1 MRHPKDAARWG
12 MVAIIA
18 AIPGL
23 ANAETIRLAAAVTPS
38 LQQAIDHARP
48 GDELVL
54 ESGEF
59 SGPVTIGTPITMRGE
74 PGARIRGNGHGSV
87 VTITADDVILS
98 DMVVTGSGGSLEDM
112 NSGVFVTR
120 TAKRAI
126 VENNRIEGNL
136 YGIYLHGAD
145 DSIARDNVIIGTGE
159 GRLSETG
166 NGVTVWN
173 APGARVI
180 GNYISFGRDGIAT
193 NASKRNV
200 FSGNRFNNLRF
211 AIHYMYTDDSEI
223 SDNVSTGN
231 SVGYAIM
238 FSSRLKITGNISDGD
253 RDHGLLLN
261 YANSSIITGNTVRG
275 QMQPASRWSERGI
288 RSQEHGVPAADGE
301 AATDTSGMRPGP
313 EKCVFIYNA
322 NRNRLRDNR
331 FEGCDIGI
339 HFTAGSEGNMMSGN
353 AFIANRNQVKYVG
366 TRYVDWSEKGRGNY
380 WSDNPAFDL
389 DGDGIADNPYRPND
403 LIDRVL
409 WTAPQARVL
418 TSSPAV
424 QVVRWAQA
432 RFPALLPGG
441 VTDSHPLM
449 SPPQPPTEP
458 RS

>member
-1 MRHPKDAARWG
+1 MIRLHDMAKFAMAAF
-12 MVAIIA
+12 AA
-18 AIPGL
+18 AI
-23 ANAETIRLAAAVTPS
+23 ATVAEADTIRLSPAANPS
-38 LQQAIDHARP
+38 LQQAIDDAQP
-48 GDELVL
+48 GDELLL
-54 ESGEF
+54 ESGRF
-59 SGPVTIGTPITMRGE
+59 SGPVVINKTLTLRGE
-74 PGARIRGNGHGSV
+74 PGAAIIGNDQGSV
-87 VTITADDVILS
+87 VTINAEDVVFSGIQVS
-98 DMVVTGSGGSLEDM
+98 GSGSSLEDM
-112 NSGVFVTR
+112 NSGVFVAR
-120 TAKRAI
+120 TAKRTI
-126 VENNRIEGNL
+126 VEKSRLEGNL

-145 DSIARDNVIIGTGE
+145 DAIARDNIIIGTGE

-166 NGVTVWN
+166 NGVTLWN
-173 APGARVI
+173 APGARVT
-180 GNYISFGRDGIAT
+180 GNDISFGRDGIAT

-200 FSGNRFNNLRF
+200 FSHNRFSNVRF
-211 AIHYMYTDDSEI
+211 AIHYMYTNDSEI
-223 SDNVSTGN
+223 SDNISTGN

-261 YANSSIITGNTVRG
+261 YANSSIVTNNVVRG
-275 QMQPASRWSERGI
+275 HMLPVSRWNERGV
-288 RSQEHGVPAADGE
+288 RSQEHGVPAAD
-301 AATDTSGMRPGP
+301 ADVTTDSEGMRPGP
-313 EKCVFIYNA
+313 DKCVFIYNA
-322 NRNRLRDNR
+322 NRNKLRDNH
-331 FEGCDIGI
+331 FEGCAIGI

-353 AFIANRNQVKYVG
+353 AFISNRNQVKYVG
-366 TRYVDWSEKGRGNY
+366 TRYVDWSENSRGNY

-449 SPPQPPTEP
+449 SPPAHKEQ
-458 RS
+458 RQ

>member
-1 MRHPKDAARWG
+1 MTHLHDAAMWG
-12 MVAIIA
+12 MAAVLA
-18 AIPGL
+18 AIPATAG
-23 ANAETIRLAAAVTPS
+23 AETIRLSPAATPS
-38 LQQAIDHARP
+38 LQQAIDAAQP

-54 ESGEF
+54 EDGRF
-59 SGPVTIGTPITMRGE
+59 QGPVTIGKPLTLRGE
-74 PGARIRGNGHGSV
+74 KGAAIVGSGMGTV
-87 VTITADDVILS
+87 VTITAEDVVFSGIS
-98 DMVVTGSGGSLEDM
+98 VSGSGSDLEALD
-112 NSGVFVTR
+112 SGVFVAR
-120 TAKRAI
+120 TAKRTI
-126 VENNRIEGNL
+126 VENSRIEGNL
-136 YGIYLHGAD
+136 FGIYLHGAG
-145 DSIARDNVIIGTGE
+145 DSIARNNVIVGTGD

-173 APGARVI
+173 APGARVT
-180 GNYISFGRDGIAT
+180 GNDISYGRDGIST

-200 FSGNRFNNLRF
+200 FSGNRFTNVRF
-211 AIHYMYTDDSEI
+211 AMHYMYTNDSEI
-223 SDNVSTGN
+223 SDNISTGN

-261 YANSSIITGNTVRG
+261 YANGSTITGNTVRG
-275 QMQPASRWSERGI
+275 HMQPASRWDGGT
-288 RSQEHGVPAADGE
+288 RSQEHGIPSSEE
-301 AATDTSGMRPGP
+301 AAQQDDAGTRLGP

-322 NRNRLRDNR
+322 NKNRLRDNL
-331 FEGCDIGI
+331 FEGCAIGI
-339 HFTAGSEGNMMSGN
+339 HFTAGSEGNSLSGN
-353 AFIANRNQVKYVG
+353 AFIGNRNQVKYVG
-366 TRYVDWSEKGRGNY
+366 ARYLDWSEKGRGNY

-389 DGDGIADNPYRPND
+389 DGDGIGDNPYRPND

-449 SPPQPPTEP
+449 SPPAHKELQQ
-458 RS
+458 